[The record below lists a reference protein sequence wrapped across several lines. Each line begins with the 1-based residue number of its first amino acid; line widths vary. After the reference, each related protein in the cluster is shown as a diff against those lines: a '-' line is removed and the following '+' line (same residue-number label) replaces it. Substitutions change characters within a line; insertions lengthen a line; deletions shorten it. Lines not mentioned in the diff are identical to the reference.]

1 MNKETEQILAELER
15 IVMERQDWPRK
26 SMTIDAIMDENG
38 FYILINIWDDDEY
51 LPMNWKHMKE
61 MVNDK
66 KTYFKFDESWP

>member
-1 MNKETEQILAELER
+1 
-15 IVMERQDWPRK
+15 
-26 SMTIDAIMDENG
+26 MTIDAIMDENG

-61 MVNDK
+61 MVNGK